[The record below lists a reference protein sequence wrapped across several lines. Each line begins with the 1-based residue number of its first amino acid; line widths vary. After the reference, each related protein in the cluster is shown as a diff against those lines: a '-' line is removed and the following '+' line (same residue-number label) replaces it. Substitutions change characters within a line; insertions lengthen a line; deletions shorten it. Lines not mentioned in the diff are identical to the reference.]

1 MRQFAGRSAD
11 EGKAAA
17 ALCLTATTTLEQ
29 IGNYNN
35 TEMYTYIFNFN
46 VRESSYIICASQ
58 PFVWIRS
65 RVIWVR
71 KARRKKKW
79 FPVVIPRAFF
89 LFPLF
94 VCFFSFIYLRRT
106 LFGINVMVDTINHS
120 NPFNNVC
127 EVTYRE
133 GIETRLHP
141 LWKKQYT
148 GHYNHEIER
157 SASD

>member
-11 EGKAAA
+11 EGKAAAA

-35 TEMYTYIFNFN
+35 TEIYTYIFNVN

-79 FPVVIPRAFF
+79 FPVVIPRALF

-94 VCFFSFIYLRRT
+94 VFFSFIYLRRT
-106 LFGINVMVDTINHS
+106 LFGINVIVDTINHS
-120 NPFNNVC
+120 NPFNTVC
-127 EVTYRE
+127 EVSRGNWDSFTS
-133 GIETRLHP
+133 P
-141 LWKKQYT
+141 LEKKYT
-148 GHYNHEIER
+148 GHYNHETER